1 MQVTLFGVGVFY
13 KWATARGEYER
24 AVLSGWIIV
33 YEGVSKRV
41 SIKKVDL
48 RKKMPSDVKQ
58 SCRFVKAI
66 EVENKEYQ
74 TAEDKR
80 RKGR

>member
-1 MQVTLFGVGVFY
+1 MQVTLFGIGVFY

-48 RKKMPSDVKQ
+48 RKKMLFDIKKSW
-58 SCRFVKAI
+58 RFVKAA

-74 TAEDKR
+74 TAEAKCR
-80 RKGR
+80 NGR

>member
-24 AVLSGWIIV
+24 AVLSGRVIV
-33 YEGVSKRV
+33 YEGVSKIV

-48 RKKMPSDVKQ
+48 RKKMLSDMKK
-58 SCRFVKAI
+58 S
-66 EVENKEYQ
+66 
-74 TAEDKR
+74 
-80 RKGR
+80 